1 MVWEG
6 GKVVIDGYSNFFF
19 FPHKAGACFYCA
31 VSTGPFT
38 TEGRKKWRLGVVLV
52 N

>member
-1 MVWEG
+1 M
-6 GKVVIDGYSNFFF
+6 IDGRSKKINFFF
-19 FPHKAGACFYCA
+19 QQAGACFYCA

-38 TEGRKKWRLGVVLV
+38 TEIRKKWRLETVLV

>member
-1 MVWEG
+1 MDIV
-6 GKVVIDGYSNFFF
+6 KKDIFFQE
-19 FPHKAGACFYCA
+19 AGACFYSA

-38 TEGRKKWRLGVVLV
+38 TERRKKWRLETVLL